1 MKKISELINESAI
14 KIDGAEKTNQVDD
27 YSKFNTINKLCDSVD
42 VHYISNYKDTSKIKD
57 ILFKKNLIEAPD
69 EGRNK
74 GYDGGTLYKGG
85 HLVFFFWFHKME
97 YLCAF
102 LVFMHKYLEV
112 FDYNRKLDNKWHLYF
127 DIHGDPLTGVE
138 YKTTCWHLEYR
149 SKDRSLEKLDK
160 AIEDFYNELDKIEP
174 YSGLQESI
182 KDINYQELFKNIYS
196 NYKEDNK

>member
-27 YSKFNTINKLCDSVD
+27 YSKFNTINELCDSVD
-42 VHYISNYKDTSKIKD
+42 THYISNYKDTSKIKD

-112 FDYNRKLDNKWHLYF
+112 FDYNKKLDNKWHVYF

-182 KDINYQELFKNIYS
+182 KDINYQELFNNIYS
-196 NYKEDNK
+196 NYEEDK

>member
-1 MKKISELINESAI
+1 MKKISDLINESAI

-27 YSKFNTINKLCDSVD
+27 YSKFNTINELCDSVD
-42 VHYISNYKDTSKIKD
+42 THYISNYKDTSKIKD

-112 FDYNRKLDNKWHLYF
+112 FDYNKKLDNKWHVYF

-138 YKTTCWHLEYR
+138 NKTTCWHLEYR

-182 KDINYQELFKNIYS
+182 KDINYQELFNNIYS
-196 NYKEDNK
+196 NYEEDK

>member
-27 YSKFNTINKLCDSVD
+27 YSKFNTINELCDSVD
-42 VHYISNYKDTSKIKD
+42 THYISNYKGTSKIKD

-69 EGRNK
+69 KGRNK

-174 YSGLQESI
+174 YSELQESI

-196 NYKEDNK
+196 NYEEDK